1 MSELTDD
8 VAVVTGGTKGI
19 GRAVAIEL
27 ADAGATT
34 IATYAHDE
42 DAAAATEALLDEY
55 EQACGVERFDVRDF
69 EAVTAAFS
77 DIREAYGPPSI
88 LVNNAGVMRNSLLVR
103 MEPEAWDAVIDTN
116 LTGTFYCMRAAVRAM
131 LRERE
136 GRIVNVGSVA
146 AERGWAG
153 QANYAASKAGVV
165 GLTRSA
171 ARELGDRSIRVN
183 AVCPGYT
190 DTELFRAEF
199 DDSDG
204 EITDGIPQ
212 GRVADPDEIAAAVRF
227 LVGPE
232 SSYVTGEILRVD
244 GGLLG

>member
-19 GRAVAIEL
+19 GRAIAIEL
-27 ADAGATT
+27 AEAGATT
-34 IATYAHDE
+34 VATYAHDE
-42 DAAAATEALLDEY
+42 EAAAETEQRLDAY
-55 EQACGVERFDVRDF
+55 EQACGVERFNVRDF
-69 EAVTAAFS
+69 EAVTTAFA
-77 DIREAYGPPSI
+77 DIKETYGPPSI

-103 MEPEAWDAVIDTN
+103 MEPEEWDDVIDTN

-136 GRIVNVGSVA
+136 GRIVNVSSVA

-171 ARELGDRSIRVN
+171 ARELGARSIRVN

-190 DTELFRAEF
+190 DTELFRSEF
-199 DDSDG
+199 DDSEG
-204 EITDGIPQ
+204 EITDQVPQ
-212 GRVADPDEIAAAVRF
+212 DRIADPAEIAAAVRF
-227 LVGPE
+227 LVSPN
-232 SSYVTGEILRVD
+232 SSYVTGEVLRVD

>member
-1 MSELTDD
+1 VSELTDD

-19 GRAVAIEL
+19 GRASATEL
-27 ADAGATT
+27 AEAGATT

-42 DAAAATEALLDEY
+42 TAAAETEDRLDAY
-55 EQACGVERFDVRDF
+55 DQACGVERFDVRDF
-69 EAVTAAFS
+69 EAVTTAFS
-77 DIREAYGPPSI
+77 DIQEAYGPPSI

-136 GRIVNVGSVA
+136 GRIVNVSSVA
-146 AERGWAG
+146 AKRGWAG

-165 GLTRSA
+165 GLTRAA

-190 DTELFRAEF
+190 DTDLFRSELEG
-199 DDSDG
+199 SD
-204 EITDGIPQ
+204 ETVTERIPQ
-212 GRVADPDEIAAAVRF
+212 DRIADPDEIAAAVRF
-227 LVGPE
+227 LVSPD

>member
-1 MSELTDD
+1 MSELTND
-8 VAVVTGGTKGI
+8 VAVVTGGTRGI
-19 GRAVAIEL
+19 GRAVVTEL
-27 ADAGATT
+27 AEAGATT

-42 DAAAATEALLDEY
+42 DAAATTAELLDEY
-55 EQACGVERFDVRDF
+55 EQPCGVKRFDVRDF

-77 DIREAYGPPSI
+77 DIQESYGPPSI

-103 MEPEAWDAVIDTN
+103 MDLDEWHDVIDTN

-146 AERGWAG
+146 ADRGWAG

-165 GLTRSA
+165 GLTKSA

-183 AVCPGYT
+183 AVCPGYVDT
-190 DTELFRAEF
+190 DLFRSEL
-199 DDSDG
+199 DG
-204 EITDGIPQ
+204 TEGSITDRIPQ
-212 GRVADPDEIAAAVRF
+212 ERVADPDEIAAAVRF
-227 LVGPE
+227 LVSPD
-232 SSYVTGEILRVD
+232 SSYVTGEVLRVD

>member
-1 MSELTDD
+1 
-8 VAVVTGGTKGI
+8 
-19 GRAVAIEL
+19 
-27 ADAGATT
+27 
-34 IATYAHDE
+34 
-42 DAAAATEALLDEY
+42 
-55 EQACGVERFDVRDF
+55 
-69 EAVTAAFS
+69 
-77 DIREAYGPPSI
+77 
-88 LVNNAGVMRNSLLVR
+88 
-103 MEPEAWDAVIDTN
+103 
-116 LTGTFYCMRAAVRAM
+116 M

>member
-1 MSELTDD
+1 
-8 VAVVTGGTKGI
+8 
-19 GRAVAIEL
+19 
-27 ADAGATT
+27 
-34 IATYAHDE
+34 
-42 DAAAATEALLDEY
+42 
-55 EQACGVERFDVRDF
+55 
-69 EAVTAAFS
+69 
-77 DIREAYGPPSI
+77 
-88 LVNNAGVMRNSLLVR
+88 
-103 MEPEAWDAVIDTN
+103 MEPEAWDTVVDTN
-116 LTGTFYCMRAAVRAM
+116 LTGTFYCMRAAIRAM

-136 GRIVNVGSVA
+136 GRIVNVSSVA

-190 DTELFRAEF
+190 DTALFRSELEG
-199 DDSDG
+199 SD
-204 EITDGIPQ
+204 ETITEQIPQ
-212 GRVADPDEIAAAVRF
+212 DRIADPDEIAAAVRF
-227 LVGPE
+227 LVSPD

>member
-19 GRAVAIEL
+19 GRAIAIEL
-27 ADAGATT
+27 AEAGATT
-34 IATYAHDE
+34 VATYAHDE
-42 DAAAATEALLDEY
+42 EAAAETEQRLDAY

-69 EAVTAAFS
+69 EAVTTAFA
-77 DIREAYGPPSI
+77 DIKETYGPPSI

-103 MEPEAWDAVIDTN
+103 MEPEEWDDVIDTN
-116 LTGTFYCMRAAVRAM
+116 LTGTFYCMRAAVRPM
-131 LRERE
+131 LRERD
-136 GRIVNVGSVA
+136 GRIVNVSSVA

-153 QANYAASKAGVV
+153 QANYAASKAGIV

-171 ARELGDRSIRVN
+171 ARELGARSIRVN

-190 DTELFRAEF
+190 DTELFRSEF
-199 DDSDG
+199 DDSEG
-204 EITDGIPQ
+204 EITDQVPQ
-212 GRVADPDEIAAAVRF
+212 DRIADPAEIAAAVRF
-227 LVGPE
+227 LVSPN
-232 SSYVTGEILRVD
+232 SSYVTGEVLRVD

>member
-8 VAVVTGGTKGI
+8 VAVVTGGTRGI
-19 GRAVAIEL
+19 GRAVATEL

-42 DAAAATEALLDEY
+42 DAAATTEDLLDEY
-55 EQACGVERFDVRDF
+55 DQACGVERFDVREFD
-69 EAVTAAFS
+69 AVTAAFS

-88 LVNNAGVMRNSLLVR
+88 LVNNAGVMRNSLLLR
-103 MEPEAWDAVIDTN
+103 MEPEAWHDVIDTN
-116 LTGTFYCMRAAVRAM
+116 LTGTFYCMRAAVRSM

-153 QANYAASKAGVV
+153 QANYAASKAGVI

-183 AVCPGYT
+183 AVCPGYV
-190 DTELFRAEF
+190 DTGLFRSELE
-199 DDSDG
+199 G
-204 EITDGIPQ
+204 EEGTITDRIPQ
-212 GRVADPDEIAAAVRF
+212 GRVADPDEVAAAVRF
-227 LVGPE
+227 LVSPD
-232 SSYVTGEILRVD
+232 SSYVTGEVLRVD